1 MECQIFR
8 ILLKQVSNHLSV
20 LSKVAWLY
28 LKGGWHN
35 WNFQK
40 VIFQHFWWQNYYLSS
55 ILVHK
60 GRKRFLPTT
69 IFIRNTFFILFTMKI
84 FFKNVSCKVLL
95 LLVKKQLRHLPKHV
109 LFLSYDI
116 NLSVE
121 GHLFTVACVSL
132 ILNFPT
138 FK

>member
-1 MECQIFR
+1 
-8 ILLKQVSNHLSV
+8 
-20 LSKVAWLY
+20 
-28 LKGGWHN
+28 
-35 WNFQK
+35 
-40 VIFQHFWWQNYYLSS
+40 
-55 ILVHK
+55 
-60 GRKRFLPTT
+60 
-69 IFIRNTFFILFTMKI
+69 MKI

-138 FK
+138 FKQVY